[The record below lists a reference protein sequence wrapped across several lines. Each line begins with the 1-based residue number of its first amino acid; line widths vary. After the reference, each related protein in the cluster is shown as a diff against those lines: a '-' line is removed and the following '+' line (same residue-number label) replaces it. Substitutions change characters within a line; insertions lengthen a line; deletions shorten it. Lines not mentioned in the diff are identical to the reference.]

1 VSESVS
7 LSDAKARLAALVQSA
22 EAGQVVHISRHGK
35 QVAVLLSERAF
46 AALSHPS
53 PGQALGKAIDLW
65 RQAGRSGCQEDWP
78 LASDRPSDRSSDRSS
93 DQELSAWRDQASGRA
108 VELP

>member
-1 VSESVS
+1 VSDSVS

-35 QVAVLLSERAF
+35 PVAVLLSERTF

-53 PGQALGKAIDLW
+53 PGQALGTAIALW
-65 RQAGRSGCQEDWP
+65 RQAGRSGCHDDWP
-78 LASDRPSDRSSDRSS
+78 LDSDRSS
-93 DQELSAWRDQASGRA
+93 DQEISGWRDQASGRA